1 MKIAIL
7 TSPNQWF
14 VSYAQQ
20 LQEHINHAS
29 LFFEHEN
36 ISENFDIVF
45 ILSYHRIIDTQYLA
59 KHKHNIVIHASDL
72 PQGKGWAPMFWQILE
87 GKNEIPFTMFEAS
100 EGVDDGKVYMKK
112 VLNFTGFELNTELRQ
127 KQALFIQEMCL
138 DFLKNYDAYKIPCAQ
153 EGESTFY
160 PKRSCKDSELDIHK
174 SLYEQFNL
182 LRIVDNEAYPAFFEI
197 NGHRYILKIENDN
210 ETSKL

>member
-20 LQEHINHAS
+20 LQKHINHAS
-29 LFFEHEN
+29 LFFEHES
-36 ISENFDIVF
+36 ISKNFDIVF
-45 ILSYHRIIDTQYLA
+45 ILSYHKIIDTHYLS

-100 EGVDDGKVYMKK
+100 EGVDDGKIYMKK
-112 VLNFTGFELNTELRQ
+112 VLKLTGFELNTELRQ

-138 DFLKNYDAYKIPCAQ
+138 DFLKNYDVYKIPYAQ

-160 PKRSCKDSELDIHK
+160 SKRSCKDSELDIHK

-182 LRIVDNEAYPAFFEI
+182 LRIVDNEAYPAFFQI